1 MAGFGVLAFRLID
14 GLDENR
20 AEAQARAYAK
30 TIRADY
36 RAAQRAA
43 TPAARRIVRDPA
55 LQEATRRG
63 DVAAVRD
70 RAASLARREGLARL
84 SVTTRGR
91 TLADVGATGAVAPA
105 RQGLRFGGGPPAV
118 VAASVTP
125 ARRLS
130 DALRGTGAGMTVTRS
145 GRPLAGRPPAGES
158 LARTNF
164 TGPDFGARRLQA
176 AIRVPEDRGAG
187 GSVPAALVVSLL

>member
-36 RAAQRAA
+36 RAARRAA
-43 TPAARRIVRDPA
+43 TAGASARTSRGDPAAAPRGPPPAPRRVVRAPA
-55 LQEATRRG
+55 LQEAPRRG

-70 RAASLARREGLARL
+70 RATFLARRENLARL

-91 TLADVGATGAVAPA
+91 TLVDVGATGAV
-105 RQGLRFGGGPPAV
+105 
-118 VAASVTP
+118 
-125 ARRLS
+125 
-130 DALRGTGAGMTVTRS
+130 
-145 GRPLAGRPPAGES
+145 
-158 LARTNF
+158 
-164 TGPDFGARRLQA
+164 
-176 AIRVPEDRGAG
+176 
-187 GSVPAALVVSLL
+187 